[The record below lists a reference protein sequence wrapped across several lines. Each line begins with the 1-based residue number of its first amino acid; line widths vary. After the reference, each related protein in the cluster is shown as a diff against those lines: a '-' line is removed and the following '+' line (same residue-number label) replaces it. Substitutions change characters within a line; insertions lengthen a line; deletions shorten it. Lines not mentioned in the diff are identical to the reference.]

1 MFVAHINMG
10 LATAAM
16 GLLWMITVEAYPKKY
31 RYMSI
36 RSDFIF
42 ENYTRHVP
50 VIWKII
56 VKN

>member
-1 MFVAHINMG
+1 MAHINMG

-56 VKN
+56 VKY